1 MSVNIVIK
9 SNNTVSKDIPLE
21 NLSLTQPS
29 IVQLDIAPEKVARF
43 ERRDNDLALVLK
55 DGRTVIVQNFFVV
68 DANGVRSDLVLLDDS
83 GVLWWGQYSSPWA
96 QFHFTEI
103 EWIDAP
109 IALLPNAGAIP
120 GWLLA
125 GLGALGLI
133 VASDINAGGS
143 SQPESNRAP
152 TALADPLSLKENG
165 TGSGKITAQDPDGD
179 VPRFTVTTPPA
190 NGTVTV
196 NPDGTFVYTP
206 NPGFSG

>member
-55 DGRTVIVQNFFVV
+55 DGRTVIVQNFFAV

-109 IALLPNAGAIP
+109 IA
-120 GWLLA
+120 
-125 GLGALGLI
+125 
-133 VASDINAGGS
+133 
-143 SQPESNRAP
+143 
-152 TALADPLSLKENG
+152 
-165 TGSGKITAQDPDGD
+165 
-179 VPRFTVTTPPA
+179 
-190 NGTVTV
+190 
-196 NPDGTFVYTP
+196 
-206 NPGFSG
+206 